1 MGTRVLVSGRNRQWA
16 LLTPWGDLE
25 EEWYLQRLKDLPAN
39 CLFITKGE
47 TVTLR

>member
-16 LLTPWGDLE
+16 LTLWGDLE

-39 CLFITKGE
+39 CLLITKGE